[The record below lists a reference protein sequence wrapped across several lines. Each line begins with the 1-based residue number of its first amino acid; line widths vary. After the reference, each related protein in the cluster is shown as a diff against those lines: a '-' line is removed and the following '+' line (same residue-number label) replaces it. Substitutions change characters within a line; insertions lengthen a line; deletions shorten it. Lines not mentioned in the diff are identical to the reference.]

1 MGKREQK
8 RRLKLISER
17 ARQKRKENR
26 KLQEQGLL
34 PINNDDDN
42 VDNVVEV
49 EPISIEIISMDENNV
64 NYEQEQEQSTIGRFK

>member
-34 PINNDDDN
+34 PINNDDKY
-42 VDNVVEV
+42 DNVVEV

-64 NYEQEQEQSTIGRFK
+64 NYEQEQEQSKIGRFK